1 MSISYSFSNKNSVFL
16 KIIFM
21 LVPSLL
27 CKIIF
32 PFCLIASM
40 IKTCFCKYYR
50 RLGQRFLC
58 LLSYPP
64 SCSWK
69 KVGGFCRPPLKSG
82 CKVPLPSWTFPPAY
96 RNISPRAFQCPSS
109 CSRMSFCWTSCG
121 RNAYCIG
128 LPLRHRWCQGGW
140 HWSCSSQ
147 GSCASRCPCLWS
159 LCFPSWRQSV
169 CRQSALKLSLLSYSF
184 FFGCY
189 VRAVRTPPECSKF
202 CFLGYGCAFFQP
214 LFQTFHAILAR
225 DDCRMAVN
233 GSETAAFIA
242 VYPPL

>member
-69 KVGGFCRPPLKSG
+69 KVGGFRRPPPLKTG
-82 CKVPLPSWTFPPAY
+82 VKPRHHREHFLQHIAIYPLVRFNVLRPALECLFAE
-96 RNISPRAFQCPSS
+96 RPAVEAHIVEV
-109 CSRMSFCWTSCG
+109 
-121 RNAYCIG
+121 
-128 LPLRHRWCQGGW
+128 
-140 HWSCSSQ
+140 
-147 GSCASRCPCLWS
+147 CPCIIDD
-159 LCFPSWRQSV
+159 V
-169 CRQSALKLSLLSYSF
+169 K
-184 FFGCY
+184 
-189 VRAVRTPPECSKF
+189 AVGTRLVPRK
-202 CFLGYGCAFFQP
+202 A
-214 LFQTFHAILAR
+214 HA
-225 DDCRMAVN
+225 
-233 GSETAAFIA
+233 
-242 VYPPL
+242 